1 MDDPPCNRF
10 AAGSELFLSSRE
22 EETDTDCTRSRHDL
36 RLVRKQVL
44 DDRQET
50 DPVDSD
56 LSLQFPTT
64 VANGRVCAHPMM
76 ARCTVTVFSR
86 LLVLETN
93 ELSPHSAGM
102 QNLAPP
108 TS

>member
-1 MDDPPCNRF
+1 MIGETSAFVHPESMHHRF
-10 AAGSELFLSSRE
+10 ALM
-22 EETDTDCTRSRHDL
+22 
-36 RLVRKQVL
+36 RLVVPRSAYQRNAKQVL

-50 DPVDSD
+50 DPVGSD
-56 LSLQFPTT
+56 PSLQFPTN
-64 VANGRVCAHPMM
+64 VADGIVCAQPMM

-93 ELSPHSAGM
+93 DLSPHSAGM
-102 QNLAPP
+102 QNFAPP